1 MGISATKSG
10 TFKAE
15 KMISGVRYYKTFS
28 SKELAQDWL
37 DLLMHHNKETT
48 LGKLAR
54 EELYQIDSMRM
65 RESIPM

>member
-15 KMISGVRYYKTFS
+15 KMISGIRYYKTFS

-37 DLLMHHNKETT
+37 
-48 LGKLAR
+48 
-54 EELYQIDSMRM
+54 ELS
-65 RESIPM
+65 